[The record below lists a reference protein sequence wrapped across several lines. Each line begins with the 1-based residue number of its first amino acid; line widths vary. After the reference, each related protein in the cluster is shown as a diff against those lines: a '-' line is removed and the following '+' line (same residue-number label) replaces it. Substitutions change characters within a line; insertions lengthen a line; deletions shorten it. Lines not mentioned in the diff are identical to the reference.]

1 MTSRAGRGGFHKPAS
16 GLTLPRGSNNI
27 GSGYS
32 AMHPEAIAHYRIL
45 EKLGGGGMGVVYR
58 AEDTLLGRPV
68 ALKFL
73 PDEVVR
79 DKAALKRFLRE
90 ARAAASLNHAHIC
103 TVYEI
108 GEHEQRH
115 FIAMELL
122 EGTTLATHIAGRPL
136 PVSELLE
143 LAIQIAEAL
152 EAAHEK
158 GIIHR
163 DIKPA
168 NIFVTRKGQIKI
180 LDFGLAKI
188 ESSQPPT
195 PDELTLSAESSA
207 LTRSGTTVGTMAFM
221 SPEQLRGEALDA
233 RTDLFSFGAVLY
245 EMATGRQGFSG
256 PTRALVS
263 DRILHESPPPMAKLN
278 PDAPAQLGEIIR
290 KALEKDRDLRYQTAA
305 EIRADLKRLKR
316 DLESAQARAAAIVSA
331 RRLPSRLLVS
341 VVLALTASAAVFTLA
356 WWWSRIHKDRPR
368 TLVQRELTANPSENP
383 VYAAAISPDGRYL
396 AFADFT
402 GVFLK
407 TLETGETHSLKLPA
421 GFCFR

>member
-1 MTSRAGRGGFHKPAS
+1 MCIRDS
-16 GLTLPRGSNNI
+16 
-27 GSGYS
+27 
-32 AMHPEAIAHYRIL
+32 YRIL

-58 AEDTLLGRPV
+58 AEDTVLRRPV

-73 PDEVVR
+73 PDELVQ
-79 DKAALKRFLRE
+79 DTPALERFLRE
-90 ARAAASLNHAHIC
+90 ARAAASLSHAHIC

-122 EGTTLATHIAGRPL
+122 EGTTLGTHIAGRPL
-136 PVSELLE
+136 PITEVLE
-143 LAIQIAEAL
+143 LGIQIADAL

-168 NIFVTRKGQIKI
+168 NIFVTRKGQTKI
-180 LDFGLAKI
+180 LDFGLAKLC
-188 ESSQPPT
+188 PT
-195 PDELTLSAESSA
+195 KPIAADEPTLSAESSS
-207 LTRSGTTVGTMAFM
+207 LTDTGTTVGTMAFM
-221 SPEQLRGEALDA
+221 SPEQLRGEAVDV

-245 EMATGRQGFSG
+245 EMATGRQTFSG
-256 PTRALVS
+256 PTHAVVT
-263 DRILHESPPPMAKLN
+263 DRILHQSPLPVAKLN
-278 PDAPAQLGEIIR
+278 PDAPAQLEEIIR
-290 KALEKDRDLRYQTAA
+290 KALEKDCDLRYKSAA

-316 DLESAQARAAAIVSA
+316 DLETAEAHAVGGVSTRRAPRKLIVTVA
-331 RRLPSRLLVS
+331 FAVIT
-341 VVLALTASAAVFTLA
+341 LAGVFTLA
-356 WWWSRIHKDRPR
+356 RWWPRSFQEERQRI
-368 TLVQRELTANPSENP
+368 LVERELTANPSENP

-402 GVFLK
+402 GVFVK
-407 TLETGETHSLKLPA
+407 TVETGETHSLKLPD

>member
-1 MTSRAGRGGFHKPAS
+1 M
-16 GLTLPRGSNNI
+16 
-27 GSGYS
+27 
-32 AMHPEAIAHYRIL
+32 PEAVSHYRIL
-45 EKLGGGGMGVVYR
+45 EKLGGGGMGIVYR

-73 PDEVVR
+73 PYEVVQ
-79 DKAALKRFLRE
+79 DKAALERFLRE

-122 EGTTLATHIAGRPL
+122 EGATLGTHIAGRPL
-136 PVSELLE
+136 PVNELLE
-143 LAIQIAEAL
+143 LGIQIAEAL

-158 GIIHR
+158 RIIHR

-168 NIFVTRKGQIKI
+168 NIFVTPKGQIKI

-188 ESSQPPT
+188 APIKPVMA
-195 PDELTLSAESSA
+195 DELTLSAESSS
-207 LTRSGTTVGTMAFM
+207 LTRTGTTVGTMAFM
-221 SPEQLRGEALDA
+221 SPEQLRGESLDA
-233 RTDLFSFGAVLY
+233 RTDLFSFGSVLY
-245 EMATGRQGFSG
+245 EMATGRQSFTG
-256 PTRALVS
+256 PTRALVT
-263 DRILHESPPPMAKLN
+263 DRILHESPPALAKLN
-278 PDAPAQLGEIIR
+278 PDAPAQLSEIIR
-290 KALEKDRDLRYQTAA
+290 KALEKDRDLRYQTAG

-316 DLESAQARAAAIVSA
+316 DLESDQARAVAIVSG
-331 RRLPSRLLVS
+331 RRLPRKLGVS
-341 VVLALTASAAVFTLA
+341 VVLALIATAAVFTLA
-356 WWWSRIHKDRPR
+356 RWSPRSFHKERQR

-407 TLETGETHSLKLPA
+407 TLETGETHSLKLPE